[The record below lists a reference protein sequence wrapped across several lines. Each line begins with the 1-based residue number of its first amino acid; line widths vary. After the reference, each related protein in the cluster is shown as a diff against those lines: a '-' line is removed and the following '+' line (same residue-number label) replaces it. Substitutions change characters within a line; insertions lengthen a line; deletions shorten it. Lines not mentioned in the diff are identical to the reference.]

1 MKTNTLIHGT
11 LAMTILLFTGCS
23 GGIGGEGLGVNFP
36 PEAIDDNT
44 TTVENVAVTFN
55 IQTNDLP
62 FGGTIVSQSFE
73 TQPTHGVVSSA
84 SLNGVITYI
93 PNTNYSGTDSFTY
106 KLEDSDGLSSN
117 VATVNIAID
126 ADTDGDGIGNAVDED
141 DDNDGLTDVEEATH
155 GSDPLNIDSDGDG
168 INDLNETIL
177 DTNLTNADTDGD
189 GVNDG
194 AEVGNGTNPLSTDT
208 DGDGLL
214 DGTEGTTDT
223 DNDGILDALE
233 SNTTDTDSDGVLDQL
248 DDDNLNPNND
258 TDGDGVSNSEET
270 EQGTD
275 PQNMDTDGDGID
287 DGMEALID
295 SDGDGIIDA
304 LESNTTDTDG
314 DGAVDQEDAGNN
326 DPNIGA
332 LVVADACTELME
344 GVYAY
349 EGWRSYNATADDA
362 FVGDSQL
369 KEMKINTSNV
379 IHLKEDEYTSAS
391 AFANSMDSAQAGWI
405 SSPAKNF
412 ILDVSD
418 MTRQDMGGIGL
429 FPNNK
434 VGCANNVASFKGYDD
449 LSSYDIHLSEL
460 NISGSYILDHYADLE
475 VEINDDINN
484 KTKTFPSGSKKLVGH
499 IVLTSDHYMMQ
510 ADSDTVVT
518 DGTGAS
524 MATVNFTLIQ
534 TTGYVLVFNSDRKM
548 TLANDGTFTFVQQDG
563 SSIANGTWQV
573 LGTAP
578 NQYIK
583 TTGSA
588 EDADSGD
595 VFFALVANELRFG
608 EFFPIGWTLHIG
620 TEPDDIMDEV
630 MFNKVAMEGIQ
641 DGMNTP
647 IQLLKKTGQTKSY
660 DASGIQVGNDSVAD
674 GLLKDDGYYQKGV
687 TPSYTRDAITN
698 IVTDLVTQLQ
708 WQDDTAVATVTKPWV
723 TQTNYDAGDYNNTS
737 GDTATTY
744 CDNLSLG
751 GFGDW
756 RLPSVVELG
765 GILDYSSNSPFID
778 AIFINGMS
786 SASWSSTT
794 YAGSSD
800 IVWYIYFGNGNQD
813 NSNKTASTNVRC
825 VRAGQ

>member
-1 MKTNTLIHGT
+1 MKRNIIKYGILTMAL
-11 LAMTILLFTGCS
+11 LLFAGCS
-23 GGIGGEGLGVNFP
+23 GGLAVNFP

-55 IQTNDLP
+55 IQTNDFP

-73 TQPTHGVVSSA
+73 TQPAHGVVSSA
-84 SLNGVITYI
+84 SLNGVITYT
-93 PNTNYSGTDSFTY
+93 PNANYSGTDSFTY
-106 KLEDSDGLSSN
+106 KLEDNDGLSSN
-117 VATVNIAID
+117 VATVNIVID
-126 ADTDGDGIGNAVDED
+126 ADTDADGIGNATDED
-141 DDNDGLTDVEEATH
+141 DDNDGLTDVEEATY
-155 GSDPLNIDSDGDG
+155 GSDPLNVDSDGDG

-189 GVNDG
+189 GVDDG
-194 AEVGNGTNPLSTDT
+194 VEVGNGTNPLNTDT

-214 DGTEGTTDT
+214 DGVEGTTDA

-233 SNTTDTDSDGVLDQL
+233 SNTTDTDSDGVPDQV

-258 TDGDGVSNSEET
+258 TDSDGISNSEET

-275 PQNMDTDGDGID
+275 PQNIDTDGDGIA
-287 DGMEALID
+287 DGIEAHID
-295 SDGDGIIDA
+295 TDGDGIIDA

-314 DGAVDQEDAGNN
+314 DGIVDQEDAGND

-332 LVVADACTELME
+332 FMVADACAELTE
-344 GVYAY
+344 GAYAY

-369 KEMKINTSNV
+369 KEMKINASNV

-391 AFANSMDSAQAGWI
+391 AFTNSMDSAQAGWI
-405 SSPAKNF
+405 GSPAENF
-412 ILDVSD
+412 ILDVSN
-418 MTRQDMGGIGL
+418 MTRQDMGRIGL

-434 VGCANNVASFKGYDD
+434 VGCANNVASFTGYNG

-484 KTKTFPSGSKKLVGH
+484 KTKTFPAGSKKLLGH
-499 IVLTSDHYMMQ
+499 ITLTSDHYLME

-534 TTGYVLVFNSDRKM
+534 TTGHVLVFNSDRKM
-548 TLANDGTFTFVQQDG
+548 TLANDGTFTFIQQDG

-588 EDADSGD
+588 EDADSGEI
-595 VFFALVANELRFG
+595 FFAVVAGKLRFG

-630 MFNKVAMEGIQ
+630 MFNKVGMEGIQ

-660 DASGIQVGNDSVAD
+660 DASGVQVGNDSVAD

-687 TPSYTRDAITN
+687 TPNYTRDAGTE
-698 IVTDLVTQLQ
+698 IVTDHITGLQ
-708 WQDDTAVATVTKPWV
+708 WQDDAAVATVTKPWV
-723 TQTNYDAGDYNNTS
+723 TQTHYDAGDYNNTS
-737 GDTATTY
+737 GDTATGY
-744 CDNLSLG
+744 CASLILG
-751 GFGDW
+751 SFNDW
-756 RLPSVVELG
+756 RLPNIVELR
-765 GILDYSSNSPFID
+765 GIVDYGSSSPFID
-778 AIFINGMS
+778 ATFINNVP
-786 SASWSSTT
+786 SAYWSSTV
-794 YAGSSD
+794 YAGNNSNAWF
-800 IVWYIYFGNGNQD
+800 VYFGDGNLYND
-813 NSNKTASTNVRC
+813 SKSNSLYVRC